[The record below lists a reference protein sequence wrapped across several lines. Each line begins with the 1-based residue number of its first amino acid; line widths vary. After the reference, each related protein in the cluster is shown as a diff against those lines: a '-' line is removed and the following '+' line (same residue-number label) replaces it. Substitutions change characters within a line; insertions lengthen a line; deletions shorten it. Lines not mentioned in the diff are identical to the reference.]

1 MSDIL
6 KILKKLN
13 IKAIRNGDVPVSA
26 IITYNNKIIAK
37 AYNMREYKKN
47 PLYHAEIL
55 VIMKAAKKLNRWN
68 LNGCVLY
75 STMKPCPMC
84 LEVIKMSKIKN
95 VYYIINN
102 DKKINYSFNLNEIE
116 TGDKNYFIKEIQDF
130 FADKR

>member
-1 MSDIL
+1 MNDIF

-95 VYYIINN
+95 VYYFINN
-102 DKKINYSFNLNEIE
+102 GKKINYNFNLKEIE

>member
-1 MSDIL
+1 MNDIF

-95 VYYIINN
+95 VYYFINN
-102 DKKINYSFNLNEIE
+102 DKKINYNFNLKEIE

>member
-1 MSDIL
+1 MNDIF

-68 LNGCVLY
+68 LN
-75 STMKPCPMC
+75 
-84 LEVIKMSKIKN
+84 
-95 VYYIINN
+95 
-102 DKKINYSFNLNEIE
+102 FNLKKIE

>member
-1 MSDIL
+1 MNDIF

-95 VYYIINN
+95 VYYFINN
-102 DKKINYSFNLNEIE
+102 DKKINYSFNLKEIE

>member
-1 MSDIL
+1 MNNIF

-116 TGDKNYFIKEIQDF
+116 TSDKNYFIKEIQDF

>member
-1 MSDIL
+1 MNDIF
-6 KILKKLN
+6 KILQKLN

-95 VYYIINN
+95 VYYFINN
-102 DKKINYSFNLNEIE
+102 DKKINYNFNLKEIE

>member
-1 MSDIL
+1 MNDIF

-26 IITYNNKIIAK
+26 IITYNNKILAK

-95 VYYIINN
+95 VYYFINN
-102 DKKINYSFNLNEIE
+102 DKKINYNFNLKEIE